1 MIFNYFLLDDRAI
14 SRRQIG
20 GIQKVTCVGA
30 EWAISQF
37 PYGPQAQEIMKM
49 VMTDWGR
56 FNSDGIG
63 LRSSLIHS

>member
-30 EWAISQF
+30 E
-37 PYGPQAQEIMKM
+37 
-49 VMTDWGR
+49 
-56 FNSDGIG
+56 
-63 LRSSLIHS
+63 